1 MGACSSWLTTGAGG
15 CYEDYEEEW
24 EEGADE
30 PGFEYAVE
38 ATGDAADI
46 AYSHQWGQPSAPRGT
61 AGILRYK
68 EKEEMSVPAF
78 PTGNQVGQWRMQ
90 VAKNLAASS
99 GRYDMREIDWFVKD
113 GFGPTVTFESLADSG
128 EERFRSLD
136 LKLSVALSKML
147 RSVNNALS
155 TDVAQ
160 MEQKMAED
168 NGRMLT
174 GRQIAFKIYLFYQ
187 SNPSRDFTYG
197 VKDLTNLP
205 YNGDNN
211 IPAFLQC
218 WRMVI
223 SKMKTQLKDEEL
235 QELLYDKIKT
245 SKLLR
250 GDIEHYDRQMLG
262 HPERSYQFLMTQ
274 LERRV
279 NDAQMA
285 RNRANDEA
293 ALRNGNLIGHK
304 NNNAAPAPKG
314 KAKAKAKAKAAAE
327 KDIASQITTG
337 IEAALA
343 AKGVGGKKGKGAG
356 AGKGESGKKGKGSG
370 DERPVCWFFN
380 SPEGCTRT
388 KELCTRKHV
397 KISAAQFALL
407 PDPRRGGAAGGG
419 AGKGKGNRSPSRDGK
434 GGGKTKTN
442 APQDEWCRAY
452 ISSAGCTKADCQYP
466 HVEKVT
472 VDEIKEKRRLRAAA
486 KAKAKPK
493 AAP

>member
-1 MGACSSWLTTGAGG
+1 
-15 CYEDYEEEW
+15 
-24 EEGADE
+24 
-30 PGFEYAVE
+30 
-38 ATGDAADI
+38 
-46 AYSHQWGQPSAPRGT
+46 
-61 AGILRYK
+61 
-68 EKEEMSVPAF
+68 
-78 PTGNQVGQWRMQ
+78 

-99 GRYDMREIDWFVKD
+99 GRYDMKEIDWFVKD
-113 GFGPTVTFESLADSG
+113 GFGEDVTFESLADSG

-174 GRQIAFKIYLFYQ
+174 GRQIAYKIYLFYQ

-197 VKDLTNLP
+197 VKDLTNLV
-205 YNGDNN
+205 YNGDNA

-235 QELLYDKIKT
+235 QELLYDKIKN

-250 GDIEHYDRQMLG
+250 GDIEHYDRQSLG
-262 HPERSYQFLMTQ
+262 HHERTYQFLMTQ

-293 ALRNGNLIGHK
+293 ALRNGNITGHK

-314 KAKAKAKAKAAAE
+314 KAKAQAKAKAAAE
-327 KDIASQITTG
+327 KESIATQITTG
-337 IEAALA
+337 IETALA

-356 AGKGESGKKGKGSG
+356 AGKGEGGKKGKGTG

-380 SPEGCTRT
+380 HPDGCTRT

-397 KISAAQFALL
+397 KVSAANFALL
-407 PDPRRGGAAGGG
+407 PDPRRGPAGGGG
-419 AGKGKGNRSPSRDGK
+419 AGKGKGARSPSRDAK

-452 ISSAGCTKADCQYP
+452 ITSAGCQKTDCQYP
-466 HVEKVT
+466 HVEKAT
-472 VDEIKEKRRLRAAA
+472 VEEIKEKRKRRAEA

>member
-1 MGACSSWLTTGAGG
+1 
-15 CYEDYEEEW
+15 
-24 EEGADE
+24 
-30 PGFEYAVE
+30 
-38 ATGDAADI
+38 
-46 AYSHQWGQPSAPRGT
+46 
-61 AGILRYK
+61 
-68 EKEEMSVPAF
+68 
-78 PTGNQVGQWRMQ
+78 
-90 VAKNLAASS
+90 
-99 GRYDMREIDWFVKD
+99 
-113 GFGPTVTFESLADSG
+113 
-128 EERFRSLD
+128 
-136 LKLSVALSKML
+136 
-147 RSVNNALS
+147 
-155 TDVAQ
+155 
-160 MEQKMAED
+160 
-168 NGRMLT
+168 
-174 GRQIAFKIYLFYQ
+174 
-187 SNPSRDFTYG
+187 
-197 VKDLTNLP
+197 
-205 YNGDNN
+205 
-211 IPAFLQC
+211 
-218 WRMVI
+218 MVI
-223 SKMKTQLKDEEL
+223 SKMTQLKDEEL
-235 QELLYDKIKT
+235 QELLYNKIKH

-250 GDIEHYDRQMLG
+250 GDIEHYDRQSLG
-262 HPERSYQFLMTQ
+262 HRERTYQFLMTQ

-293 ALRNGNLIGHK
+293 ALRNGNITGHK

-314 KAKAKAKAKAAAE
+314 KAKAQAKAKAAAE

-380 SPEGCTRT
+380 SPEGCTKT
-388 KELCTRKHV
+388 KEQCTRKHV

-452 ISSAGCTKADCQYP
+452 ITSAGCTRADCQYP

>member
-1 MGACSSWLTTGAGG
+1 
-15 CYEDYEEEW
+15 
-24 EEGADE
+24 
-30 PGFEYAVE
+30 
-38 ATGDAADI
+38 
-46 AYSHQWGQPSAPRGT
+46 
-61 AGILRYK
+61 
-68 EKEEMSVPAF
+68 MSVPAF

-99 GRYDMREIDWFVKD
+99 GRYDMKEIDWFVKD

-174 GRQIAFKIYLFYQ
+174 GRQIAYNIYLFYQ

-197 VKDLTNLP
+197 VKDLTNLV
-205 YNGDNN
+205 YNGDNA

-235 QELLYDKIKT
+235 QELLYDKIKH
-245 SKLLR
+245 SKLLA
-250 GDIEHYDRQMLG
+250 GDLQHYDRQSLG
-262 HPERSYQFLMTQ
+262 HPERSYTFLMTQ

-279 NDAQMA
+279 NDAQMV

-293 ALRNGNLIGHK
+293 ALRNGNITGHK
-304 NNNAAPAPKG
+304 NNNAQ
-314 KAKAKAKAKAAAE
+314 AKAKAAAG
-327 KDIASQITTG
+327 KDLASQITAG

-343 AKGVGGKKGKGAG
+343 AKGVGGKKGKGKGRDADG
-356 AGKGESGKKGKGSG
+356 AQRPRGACFDMIANGSCSRGDTCWYDHSKKAIAAAKEAKGKGG
-370 DERPVCWFFN
+370 N
-380 SPEGCTRT
+380 
-388 KELCTRKHV
+388 
-397 KISAAQFALL
+397 AAN
-407 PDPRRGGAAGGG
+407 AADHWT
-419 AGKGKGNRSPSRDGK
+419 AKAD
-434 GGGKTKTN
+434 GGKKTL
-442 APQDEWCRAY
+442 
-452 ISSAGCTKADCQYP
+452 KM
-466 HVEKVT
+466 
-472 VDEIKEKRRLRAAA
+472 
-486 KAKAKPK
+486 
-493 AAP
+493 